1 MVVESDWFVLFAF
14 RYGGFSGYPPEYNLS
29 YHSRGGIKNQPKRD
43 LFLSIEH
50 GRNTL
55 LLSIMLFVTTDIESI
70 PKKPPLSDLF
80 TKLSEKTK
88 GYFCLKTE

>member
-1 MVVESDWFVLFAF
+1 MVVENDWFVLFAF
-14 RYGGFSGYPPEYNLS
+14 RYRGFSGCPPEYNLS

-55 LLSIMLFVTTDIESI
+55 LLSIMLFVTRDIESI
-70 PKKPPLSDLF
+70 PKNNPYLIYLQNCLRKQ
-80 TKLSEKTK
+80 K
-88 GYFCLKTE
+88 GIFA